1 MRLCKLLM
9 LICLSTAELAI
20 CSLISLY
27 LSANDLTCD
36 EVGYALIA
44 SALAQCAHIF
54 IAALSI
60 RTWSSMKYLAM
71 VIIVG
76 SWLAIFGVFVI
87 LAVLLSEAE
96 ACKTTQ
102 DFNIAF
108 ALIFAELLCSFTFTC
123 CSFCTPDTKLVERL
137 DVVVSPKLMKGPD
150 EVEFEF
156 QDATKQSPT
165 S

>member
-9 LICLSTAELAI
+9 LLCLSAAELAI
-20 CSLISLY
+20 CSLISYY
-27 LSANDLTCD
+27 LWTNDLTCD
-36 EVGYALIA
+36 EVSYALIA

-54 IAALSI
+54 IAVLSSH
-60 RTWSSMKYLAM
+60 TWLSMKYLAM
-71 VIIVG
+71 VVVVG
-76 SWLAIFGVFVI
+76 SWLSIFGVFVI
-87 LAVLLSEAE
+87 LAVLLSNAE

-123 CSFCTPDTKLVERL
+123 CSFCTPKTKLVERT

-150 EVEFEF
+150 EVDFEI
-156 QDATKQSPT
+156 QDGTKLNPY
-165 S
+165 